1 MVKRRHSVSLRLAV
15 ILAGSI
21 VGEAARAEDAASEDA
36 ALQRPVMRQL
46 PAAAARE
53 TPPSARQLVDARA
66 EFRRRFREPLSHT
79 ETAAGAT
86 HAAELMIESAVA
98 EEDRGLKWVCLEEA
112 RRLGVQAGSA
122 PLITRATLLASAVY
136 EFDAIDTE
144 LNALLEI
151 PLRGLSPPRAAAVA
165 EAAEQLATR
174 AETDGRRDIAID
186 AQRLAVRGWQR
197 AGNTAAAVR
206 ASLRHDQIERDR
218 IRQP

>member
-1 MVKRRHSVSLRLAV
+1 MVMRRHSGSLRLAV

-66 EFRRRFREPLSHT
+66 EFRKRFREPLSHT